1 MLTTLR
7 VFAQSHGIHLWFV
20 AHPTKM
26 LRGQDGKVP
35 APKGYD
41 ISGSAAWFAKADIG
55 LSVHRPDPVGSS
67 LSEVHIWKCRFS
79 WVGKQG
85 VADLFFNQVTSTY
98 SEEQEDNFPIVPA
111 VRNLDDVPF

>member
-1 MLTTLR
+1 MSETDWISEMLTQLR

-26 LRGQDGKVP
+26 MRGTDGKVP

-41 ISGSAAWFAKADIG
+41 ISGSAAWFAKADVG
-55 LSVHRPDPVGSS
+55 LSVHRPDPVDNAI
-67 LSEVHIWKCRFS
+67 SEVHVWKCRFS

-85 VADLFFNQVTSTY
+85 VAEFF
-98 SEEQEDNFPIVPA
+98 
-111 VRNLDDVPF
+111 